1 MGDIYANTNLI
12 LKNIRTVYLGLKK
25 NSFTMDKDFE
35 FEIALKRLMR
45 FFHLSTNEIAL
56 FCSIF
61 EAYFIYSERPISL
74 ALVADELNIDPLRLL
89 EFRDEF
95 KSLEEKGF
103 IYSDSGDM
111 SGSFSKFYRVPE
123 GVINA
128 IVKNDE
134 KLLEKELRVRDKSLK
149 YPEDIP
155 QKELFYPAE
164 VKDEISKITEY
175 LSNGNLE
182 AIQKRLAEN
191 SMPKGICVMLYGS
204 PGTGK
209 TETVYQIAKKTGR
222 SIFHVNIGSVVSQWM
237 GGTINNLSN
246 VFEKYNL
253 LCKRSK
259 MRGEEIP
266 ILLFNEADAL
276 FGKRIENVKHGSEID
291 ANNTQAMLLDSIE
304 RQEGIIMVTTNLAGN
319 FDEAFERRFL
329 YKIKFERPNLE
340 MKKKI
345 WKSKAAWLKKDAVEQ
360 LASNYDFSGAEIENI
375 VRKSTMNEVLT
386 GKRSSIKE
394 LEEYC
399 KTERLE
405 KNKQTKIG
413 FAN

>member
-25 NSFTMDKDFE
+25 TSFTMDKDFE

-45 FFHLSTNEIAL
+45 FFYLSTNEIAL

-175 LSNGNLE
+175 L
-182 AIQKRLAEN
+182 
-191 SMPKGICVMLYGS
+191 
-204 PGTGK
+204 
-209 TETVYQIAKKTGR
+209 
-222 SIFHVNIGSVVSQWM
+222 
-237 GGTINNLSN
+237 
-246 VFEKYNL
+246 
-253 LCKRSK
+253 
-259 MRGEEIP
+259 
-266 ILLFNEADAL
+266 
-276 FGKRIENVKHGSEID
+276 
-291 ANNTQAMLLDSIE
+291 
-304 RQEGIIMVTTNLAGN
+304 
-319 FDEAFERRFL
+319 
-329 YKIKFERPNLE
+329 
-340 MKKKI
+340 
-345 WKSKAAWLKKDAVEQ
+345 
-360 LASNYDFSGAEIENI
+360 
-375 VRKSTMNEVLT
+375 
-386 GKRSSIKE
+386 
-394 LEEYC
+394 
-399 KTERLE
+399 
-405 KNKQTKIG
+405 
-413 FAN
+413 

>member
-12 LKNIRTVYLGLKK
+12 LRNVRIVYRGLKK
-25 NSFTMDKDFE
+25 TSFTVDKDFE
-35 FEIALKRLMR
+35 FEIALKRLMK
-45 FFHLSTNEIAL
+45 FFNLRTNEIAL

-61 EAYFIYSERPISL
+61 ETYFIYNERAVSL
-74 ALVADELNIDPLRLL
+74 GFVADELSVDPLRLL
-89 EFRDEF
+89 EFREDF

-103 IYSDSGDM
+103 IYSDSGELA
-111 SGSFSKFYRVPE
+111 GSFSKFYRVPE

-149 YPEDIP
+149 YPEDIL
-155 QKELFYPAE
+155 QKELFYPAD

-182 AIQKRLAEN
+182 AIQNRLAEN

-222 SIFHVNIGSVVSQWM
+222 SIFHVDLGSVISQWV

-276 FGKRIENVKHGSEID
+276 FSSRIENAK
-291 ANNTQAMLLDSIE
+291 QC
-304 RQEGIIMVTTNLAGN
+304 
-319 FDEAFERRFL
+319 FL
-329 YKIKFERPNLE
+329 IPSND
-340 MKKKI
+340 KKESL
-345 WKSKAAWLKKDAVEQ
+345 W
-360 LASNYDFSGAEIENI
+360 
-375 VRKSTMNEVLT
+375 
-386 GKRSSIKE
+386 
-394 LEEYC
+394 
-399 KTERLE
+399 
-405 KNKQTKIG
+405 
-413 FAN
+413 